1 MKIFLIKDK
10 AYLDQ
15 YSQERFFMILTQKT
29 QYALRAILELARHRY
44 KGPIKIVDI
53 ARAQYIPIR
62 FLEVIL
68 NQLKGSGL
76 VESKRG
82 YHDGYTLVQSPEKIT
97 IGEVFRF
104 IQKPLSS
111 RLCLGCETK
120 KTCPF
125 QGECTFLSLWE
136 KIRTSIYD
144 IYDQTTIQDLISG
157 KEENNNS

>member
-1 MKIFLIKDK
+1 
-10 AYLDQ
+10 
-15 YSQERFFMILTQKT
+15 MILTQKT
-29 QYALRAILELARHRY
+29 QYAIRAILELARQKN
-44 KGPIKIVDI
+44 KGPIKIADI

-82 YHDGYTLVQSPEKIT
+82 YHGGYILVRAPEKIT

-104 IQKPLSS
+104 IQKPQSY

-120 KTCPF
+120 NTCPF
-125 QGECTFLSLWE
+125 QGECMFLPLWE
-136 KIRTSIYD
+136 KIRSSIYT
-144 IYDQTTIQDLISG
+144 IYDQTTIQDLIP
-157 KEENNNS
+157 KKKKYQDMKMEAYRDTI